1 MDRYMN
7 HLFILMGIVLTTSL
21 AVAEIKVE
29 TINYTDGKTQCK
41 GVLAYDD
48 ARQNTRPA
56 VLIAPEWWGI
66 TDYPKDRARQL
77 AQLGYIAFV
86 ADIYGDGQS
95 TDDSKSA
102 GALATPFMQD
112 RTMMRQRITA
122 ALDALRK
129 QSHVDQNRI
138 AAIGYCFGGTAVL
151 ELARSGADVAGVVS
165 FHGNLANPNPSDAR
179 NIKCKVLVQTG
190 ADDPMVTQKIVIAFE
205 DEMRQTD
212 VDWYLVSYAKAVH
225 AFTNP
230 KADEHH
236 MPGVAYN
243 EKADKRSW
251 QTMVDFFGEIF
262 K

>member
-1 MDRYMN
+1 MT
-7 HLFILMGIVLTTSL
+7 HILVLLGVVMTASL
-21 AVAEIKVE
+21 AMAEV
-29 TINYTDGKTQCK
+29 KTQTIDYTVGNVHCK

-48 ARQNTRPA
+48 AQRGSRPG
-56 VLIAPEWWGI
+56 VLIAPEWWGM
-66 TDYPKDRARQL
+66 TDYPKNRARQL

-95 TDDSKSA
+95 TDDPKTA
-102 GALATPFMQD
+102 GTLATPFIRD
-112 RTMMRQRITA
+112 RAQMRQRITA
-122 ALDALRK
+122 AYDQLRK
-129 QSHVDQNRI
+129 QSNVDQNKI

-151 ELARSGADVAGVVS
+151 ELARSGADIAGVVS
-165 FHGNLANPNPSDAR
+165 FHGNLSNPNPADAQ

-190 ADDPMVTQKIVIAFE
+190 ANDPMVDQKSVNAFE
-205 DEMRQTD
+205 DEMRQTN
-212 VDWYLVSYAKAVH
+212 VDWYLVSYANAVH

-230 KADEHH
+230 GADSHN

-251 QTMVDFFGEIF
+251 QAMVDFFNEIF